1 MPSIS
6 RRALLGAA
14 GAGAAS
20 LALTGCMAG
29 EGSGSGVANSDSA
42 GRIRIDYA
50 TYNPL
55 SLIIRQKGWLEKGAE
70 RSEQSVEWIRS
81 TGSNTANQAL
91 LAAAVDVASTAGSA
105 ALLAR
110 ANGSPIRV
118 IDLFSQ
124 PEWAALVR
132 RPDSSLR
139 DVADLRGASIAVTK
153 GTDPYFLLLQA
164 LGEAGLSASD
174 VTVQNLQH
182 SDGRTALDTGQVDA
196 WSGLDPIMATAEEES
211 GDVLF
216 YRNLS
221 FNTYGFLNARED
233 FLQQNGAGAQLVVNT
248 YAYARR
254 WALEHPEEA
263 VEIFAAEAGIEP
275 PVARTVWER
284 THLDIDPVPGAE
296 QVEVLEGVGPILVDS
311 GDVGSQEDVDAA
323 LESIVEKKYAEAA
336 EPDAVAGAIEGD

>member
-6 RRALLGAA
+6 RRALLSAA

-29 EGSGSGVANSDSA
+29 EGSGTGVANSDST
-42 GRIRIDYA
+42 GRIRLDYA

-55 SLIIRQKGWLEKGAE
+55 SLIIRKRGWLERAAE
-70 RSEQSVEWIRS
+70 PKEQSVEWVRS

-91 LAAAVDVASTAGSA
+91 RAAAIDIGSTAGSA

-118 IDLFSQ
+118 IDLCSQ

-132 RPDSSLR
+132 RPDSPLR
-139 DVADLRGASIAVTK
+139 EVADLRGASVAVTK

-182 SDGRTALDTGQVDA
+182 ADGRTALDTGQVDA
-196 WSGLDPIMATAEEES
+196 WSGLDPIMATAEED

-221 FNTYGFLNARED
+221 FNTYGFLNAREE
-233 FLQQNGAGAQLVVNT
+233 FLQQNGAGAQLVVDV

-254 WALEHPEEA
+254 WALENPEEA
-263 VEIFAAEAGIEP
+263 VGLFAEEAGISL
-275 PVARTVWER
+275 PVARSVWDR
-284 THLDIDPVPGAE
+284 THLDIDHVPGAE
-296 QVEVLEGVGPILVDS
+296 QVGVLEGVGPILVDS
-311 GDVGSQEDVDAA
+311 GDVPSQEDVDAA
-323 LESIVEKKYAEAA
+323 LERIVEKKYAEAA
-336 EPDAVAGAIEGD
+336 DPDAVAAAIEGD